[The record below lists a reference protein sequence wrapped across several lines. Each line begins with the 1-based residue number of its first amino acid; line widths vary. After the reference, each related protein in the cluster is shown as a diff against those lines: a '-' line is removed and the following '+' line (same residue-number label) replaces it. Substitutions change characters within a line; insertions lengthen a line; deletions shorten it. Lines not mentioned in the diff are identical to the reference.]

1 MLENAAHRFEVSKVS
16 RMVFDTVKRARRWA
30 KIDRMQ
36 LFAAM
41 LREEAED
48 LAGEAT
54 ATAGHEDCAWV

>member
-1 MLENAAHRFEVSKVS
+1 
-16 RMVFDTVKRARRWA
+16 MVFDTVKRARLWA